1 MIFFA
6 NYRTTFWRPAPLR
19 IFVLALLTCGCTSN
33 ARSTS
38 TDEKPAAESGSQID
52 INCIGN
58 RLENPPE
65 AFHYSYKSNDG
76 QNSVDKEA
84 EITPQNM
91 DITIQD
97 NSGPHKYHGTHSD
110 EGSWSRAL
118 VDLSGSGF
126 TVMSARVDFIKNT
139 SSVTSAGTE
148 AINGYQTTKYSIDT
162 TAANSS
168 DKQTFETMFGS
179 GSYEKGTIWTT
190 PEGCPVKLILSEAR
204 KQSNGNIDNFHF
216 ELAMLKK

>member
-1 MIFFA
+1 ADEENEMIFVA
-6 NYRTTFWRPAPLR
+6 NYRTTFWGLALLG
-19 IFVLALLTCGCTSN
+19 IFLLTLLTCGCTSN

-38 TDEKPAAESGSQID
+38 TDEKTAAESGSQID

-65 AFHYSYKSNDG
+65 AFHYSYKSSDG

-84 EITPQNM
+84 EITPQSM

-97 NSGPHKYHGTHSD
+97 DSGSHKYHGTHSD

-126 TVMSARVDFIKNT
+126 TVMSARVDFIKKT
-139 SSVTSAGTE
+139 SSVTSHGTE
-148 AINGYQTTKYSIDT
+148 AVNG
-162 TAANSS
+162 
-168 DKQTFETMFGS
+168 
-179 GSYEKGTIWTT
+179 
-190 PEGCPVKLILSEAR
+190 
-204 KQSNGNIDNFHF
+204 
-216 ELAMLKK
+216 